1 VTDRVAN
8 GEVQVKYCPTG
19 NINGDYFTKPLQE
32 AAFRKF
38 WDRILNVT
46 DSNLKKCIDDNRA
59 DEQLAGKLTHHRSVL
74 DTNDTNMTK
83 LGCVQQKEG
92 QMDEWMHNHSYN

>member
-1 VTDRVAN
+1 M
-8 GEVQVKYCPTG
+8 
-19 NINGDYFTKPLQE
+19 
-32 AAFRKF
+32 
-38 WDRILNVT
+38 
-46 DSNLKKCIDDNRA
+46 DDNRA

-92 QMDEWMHNHSYN
+92 QMDEWMHNRSYN